1 MASYQRLPSGNWRAL
16 YYVNGQ
22 RRSLTRPT
30 RRECVKAIEQQGL
43 IRNGALTVGDAL
55 NEYIVSRSHTVS
67 PATLYG
73 YNNLRKFHF
82 LGLQKVRID
91 DLTETKINMAIGEEA
106 TKYSPKTVKNAW
118 GLVNAAL
125 SAHLPTNMW
134 KIQLPQKAKKEIQ
147 IPTEQEVKTLLDSA
161 QNTPMLLPLQL
172 AAFCG
177 LRRSEISALTY
188 ADVQDGYIIIN
199 KAVVRGEGGVW
210 HTKKPKSMAGY
221 RRIKLPSVIE
231 IGEGDPKA
239 HLTDLTPNNL
249 TDGCLHLSHGKI
261 GMHSL
266 RHYYASVL
274 LKLGVPNKYAA
285 RQMGHAGE
293 EMLQRVYQHLFPENV
308 AEYDAQIAEKVS
320 QV

>member
-22 RRSLTRPT
+22 RHSLTRPT

-177 LRRSEISALTY
+177 LRRSEI
-188 ADVQDGYIIIN
+188 
-199 KAVVRGEGGVW
+199 
-210 HTKKPKSMAGY
+210 
-221 RRIKLPSVIE
+221 
-231 IGEGDPKA
+231 
-239 HLTDLTPNNL
+239 
-249 TDGCLHLSHGKI
+249 
-261 GMHSL
+261 
-266 RHYYASVL
+266 
-274 LKLGVPNKYAA
+274 
-285 RQMGHAGE
+285 
-293 EMLQRVYQHLFPENV
+293 
-308 AEYDAQIAEKVS
+308 
-320 QV
+320 